1 MRDMSV
7 YEERDGLLAEVER
20 LRGVLDMYTAANTE
34 ALKAIEGYAAERDAA
49 LATIE
54 RVRVMAESWAGF
66 GDKNGF
72 RSTMVFAAKELRAA
86 LDVPADKLTIIDT
99 KGESRHA

>member
-34 ALKAIEGYAAERDAA
+34 ALKAIEGYAAERDEA

-54 RVRVMAESWAGF
+54 RVRSLCDDAEDRRGF
-66 GDKNGF
+66 I
-72 RSTMVFAAKELRAA
+72 AAHELRAA